1 MTKILKFFKK
11 GSPEYLKKK
20 DLENREIVLQMYKNY
35 LNEELFWDRYE
46 NDNPFKWLPEDR
58 LKDRDFMEQLIEI
71 SQWVLSYAD
80 DTLKNDREL
89 VKKAV
94 QSNGPPVL
102 QAVNKRFQKDKEIV
116 LLALKNNGM
125 AIHCVHKSLLE
136 DREVVLTAVKSDG
149 MALYELDTD
158 DRIEFYMDDKEIVL
172 EAVKNN
178 RNVYKFLDPSSS
190 VYNDPDII
198 KASKRKNG

>member
-1 MTKILKFFKK
+1 MVKILKFFKK

-20 DLENREIVLQMYKNY
+20 DLENKERILQMYKDY

-46 NDNPFKWLPEDR
+46 DDNPFRWLHEDR

-71 SQWVLSYAD
+71 DQWVLSYAD

-94 QSNGPPVL
+94 QSDGPPVL
-102 QAVNKRFQKDKEIV
+102 EAVNKRFQKDKEIV
-116 LLALKNNGM
+116 LLALKKNGM
-125 AIHCVHKSLLE
+125 AIHGVHKSLLE
-136 DREVVLTAVKSDG
+136 DREVVLSAVKSYG
-149 MALYELDTD
+149 MALYEFDTEGELY
-158 DRIEFYMDDKEIVL
+158 IHDKEIVL

-178 RNVYKFLDPSSS
+178 YLVYKHMYPGNSIW
-190 VYNDPDII
+190 NDPDII
-198 KASKRKNG
+198 KASKSRNG